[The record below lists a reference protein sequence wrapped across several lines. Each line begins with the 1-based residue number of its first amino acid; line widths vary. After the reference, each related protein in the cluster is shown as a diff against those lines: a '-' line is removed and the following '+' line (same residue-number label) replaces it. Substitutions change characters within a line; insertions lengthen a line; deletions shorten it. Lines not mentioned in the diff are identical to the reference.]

1 MDLQTLGKRALFFGA
16 AVLVGLSVGLRIL
29 EAHSPSRIVPYK
41 NPNGMDF
48 FADRGNTLQELRRQ
62 DNPGSKDKNDL
73 LLPIASPE
81 AQRILKKSK
90 NDGKPFFY
98 LSSRQLYAVDE
109 DGKILGLAN
118 SLPHRDLPVI
128 TGDALSIDSK
138 KQRIAGEEFEQ
149 VVELLQRM
157 EGMDHLLFNQIS
169 EIHLEKNVGMIAY
182 LNVARS
188 LPIIIGRGS
197 LERKV
202 AYLDAF
208 LEQLG
213 STGLVE
219 QAKYLDV
226 RLAGQIILKK
236 NG

>member
-1 MDLQTLGKRALFFGA
+1 MDLQTLGKKALFFGA
-16 AVLVGLSVGLRIL
+16 ALLLGLAVGLRIL
-29 EAHSPSRIVPYK
+29 EAHSPSHILPFK
-41 NPNGMDF
+41 NPNGIDF
-48 FADRGNTLQELRRQ
+48 FIDRRNTLQELKGTFSQ
-62 DNPGSKDKNDL
+62 PSNDGEV
-73 LLPIASPE
+73 LLPISSPE
-81 AQRILKKSK
+81 AQRILKKSS
-90 NDGKPFFY
+90 NDGKAFFY
-98 LSSRQLYAVDE
+98 LSSGQLYAVDE
-109 DGKILGLAN
+109 NGKILGLAN
-118 SLPHRDLPVI
+118 SLPHRDLPVV
-128 TGDALSIDSK
+128 TGDALSMNAK
-138 KQRIAGEEFEQ
+138 KQRLAGAEFDE

-157 EGMDHLLFNQIS
+157 DGMDHLLFNQIS
-169 EIHLEKNVGMIAY
+169 EIHLKKNVGMIAY

-188 LPIIIGRGS
+188 LPVIIGRGS

-226 RLAGQIILKK
+226 RIAGQIILKK

>member
-1 MDLQTLGKRALFFGA
+1 
-16 AVLVGLSVGLRIL
+16 
-29 EAHSPSRIVPYK
+29 
-41 NPNGMDF
+41 
-48 FADRGNTLQELRRQ
+48 
-62 DNPGSKDKNDL
+62 
-73 LLPIASPE
+73 
-81 AQRILKKSK
+81 
-90 NDGKPFFY
+90 
-98 LSSRQLYAVDE
+98 
-109 DGKILGLAN
+109 
-118 SLPHRDLPVI
+118 
-128 TGDALSIDSK
+128 
-138 KQRIAGEEFEQ
+138 
-149 VVELLQRM
+149 
-157 EGMDHLLFNQIS
+157 
-169 EIHLEKNVGMIAY
+169 MIAY

>member
-16 AVLVGLSVGLRIL
+16 ALLIGLSLGLRIL
-29 EAHSPSRIVPYK
+29 EAHSPSHIVPYK

-48 FADRGNTLQELRRQ
+48 LTDRGNTIQELKGQ
-62 DNPGSKDKNDL
+62 STASANEKGV
-73 LLPIASPE
+73 LLPISSPE

-118 SLPHRDLPVI
+118 ALPHRDLPII
-128 TGDALSIDSK
+128 TGDAVSINTK
-138 KQRIAGEEFEQ
+138 KQRLAGNEFEE

-157 EGMDHLLFNQIS
+157 DDMDNLLFNQIS